1 MASRNIAG
9 FGVVL
14 RKERIT
20 LERKKNFVSKP
31 DKKNE
36 ESRSLSYQAW
46 KRFKK
51 NKLAMAGLTVILI
64 SVFVFIAGYLLMP
77 DATPDAN
84 DQKPEL
90 QIKSP
95 GFSVKMLKVRK
106 NEEEHSVNIFYKMLF
121 GEQEN
126 FSYFSIYDYTF
137 SGNDIVIEEYTGN
150 EPNQGAK
157 VRMNLA
163 DVVYDI
169 NPDAEFKNDEVNG
182 VMEFT
187 VIHGNQRQRKTVTEL
202 QKVVENESIVKKK
215 FYMGTDRLGR
225 DLLSRMLIGTRVSL
239 SVGFI
244 AVIISLFIGVLFG
257 SLAGYFRGWV
267 DDFIMWI
274 INVVWSIPTLLL
286 VIAITLVLGKGFWQV
301 FVAVGLTMWVEV
313 ARIVRGQV
321 LSLREKEFI
330 EAGRALGFKHHR
342 LIMRHVL
349 PNVMGPVIVIAAS
362 NFAAAILTEAG
373 LSFLGIGA
381 QPPMASW
388 GKMINEHRAYI
399 FTPDAFFLAFI
410 PGIAIMF
417 LVLAFMLVGNGLRD
431 ALDSKS
437 IDDKQAS
444 IG

>member
-1 MASRNIAG
+1 MAR
-9 FGVVL
+9 L
-14 RKERIT
+14 
-20 LERKKNFVSKP
+20 KNKDS
-31 DKKNE
+31 NA
-36 ESRSLSYQAW
+36 SRSLSYYAW
-46 KRFKK
+46 KRFRR
-51 NKLAMAGLTVILI
+51 NKLAMFGLFVIAI
-64 SVFVFIAGYLLMP
+64 SILVFILGYLITP
-77 DATPDAN
+77 DPTPDAN

-90 QIKSP
+90 QIKAP
-95 GFSVKMLKVRK
+95 GFSIKMLKVRK
-106 NEEEHSVNIFYKMLF
+106 NEEPHHVNFLTKMILGQQSDF
-121 GEQEN
+121 TLV
-126 FSYFSIYDYTF
+126 SLYDYTF
-137 SGNDIVIEEYTGN
+137 SGNDIVVEEYTGN
-150 EPNQGAK
+150 EPNRGTK
-157 VRMNLA
+157 VRHNLA

-169 NPDAEFKNDEVNG
+169 NYNFPVKNDETNG
-182 VMEFT
+182 IIEFYQYSTNKKIRTT
-187 VIHGNQRQRKTVTEL
+187 VKEL
-202 QKVVENESIVKKK
+202 QSEIEKNNIVTKK
-215 FYMGTDRLGR
+215 YILGTDRLGR

-244 AVIISLFIGVLFG
+244 AVIISLVIGLMLG
-257 SLAGYFRGWV
+257 SVAGYFRGWI
-267 DDFIMWI
+267 DDAIMWI

-330 EAGRALGFKHHR
+330 EAGRALGFKHYR

-362 NFAAAILTEAG
+362 NFATAILTEAG

-388 GKMINEHRAYI
+388 GKMINDHRAFI
-399 FTPDAFFLAFI
+399 FTSDAFYLAFI

-437 IDDKQAS
+437 IDEKAVMGS
-444 IG
+444 

>member
-1 MASRNIAG
+1 M
-9 FGVVL
+9 
-14 RKERIT
+14 
-20 LERKKNFVSKP
+20 SKT
-31 DKKNE
+31 DKKQV

-46 KRFKK
+46 KRFKR
-51 NKLAMAGLTVILI
+51 NKLAMSGLLVIAI
-64 SVFVFIAGYLLMP
+64 SVFVFVAGYLLMP
-77 DATPDAN
+77 DSTPDAN

-90 QIKSP
+90 QIKPP
-95 GFSVKMLKVRK
+95 GFSIKMLKVRK
-106 NEEEHSVNIFYKMLF
+106 NEDEHKANFFYKMLF

-126 FSYFSIYDYTF
+126 YSYYSIFDYTF
-137 SGNDIVIEEYTGN
+137 SGNDIVVEEYTGN
-150 EPNQGAK
+150 EPNQGTK
-157 VRMNLA
+157 VRFNLA
-163 DVVYDI
+163 DVVYDVL
-169 NPDAEFKNDEVNG
+169 PGAEFKNDEVNG

-187 VIHGNQRQRKTVTEL
+187 QIKDNLRQRKSVTEL
-202 QKVVENESIVKKK
+202 QKIVEKEYIVEKK
-215 FYMGTDRLGR
+215 FLLGTDRLGR
-225 DLLSRMLIGTRVSL
+225 DLLSRMLIGTRISL

-244 AVIISLFIGVLFG
+244 AVIISLFIGVLLG
-257 SLAGYFRGWV
+257 ATAGYFRGWV

-342 LIMRHVL
+342 LIIRHVL

-410 PGIAIMF
+410 PGIAIMC